1 MEVMEAIETVETVE
15 TVEAVEAVEAIE
27 AIEAIEATA
36 VRLPGEGGRSAG
48 KPNRA
53 MPAGGA
59 GMSGERMRSA

>member
-1 MEVMEAIETVETVE
+1 MEVMEVMEATETI
-15 TVEAVEAVEAIE
+15 EAIE
-27 AIEAIEATA
+27 AIEAVEAVAATA

-59 GMSGERMRSA
+59 GMSGERMKSA

>member
-1 MEVMEAIETVETVE
+1 MEVMEATKTIEAIETIET
-15 TVEAVEAVEAIE
+15 IE
-27 AIEAIEATA
+27 AIEAVEATA

>member
-1 MEVMEAIETVETVE
+1 MEVMEVMEVIET
-15 TVEAVEAVEAIE
+15 IE
-27 AIEAIEATA
+27 AIEAVEVVEAVEATA

-59 GMSGERMRSA
+59 GMSGERMKSA

>member
-1 MEVMEAIETVETVE
+1 MEVMEVMEVIETIET
-15 TVEAVEAVEAIE
+15 IE
-27 AIEAIEATA
+27 AIEAVEVVEAVEATA

-59 GMSGERMRSA
+59 GMSGERMKSA

>member
-1 MEVMEAIETVETVE
+1 MEVMEATKTIEAIETI
-15 TVEAVEAVEAIE
+15 EAVEAVEAV
-27 AIEAIEATA
+27 EATA

-59 GMSGERMRSA
+59 GMSGERMKSA

>member
-1 MEVMEAIETVETVE
+1 MEVMEATKTIEAIETIETIE
-15 TVEAVEAVEAIE
+15 TIEAIEAVEAV
-27 AIEAIEATA
+27 EATA

-59 GMSGERMRSA
+59 GMSGERMKSA

>member
-1 MEVMEAIETVETVE
+1 MEVMEVMEVIETIETIE
-15 TVEAVEAVEAIE
+15 AIEAVEAVEVVE
-27 AIEAIEATA
+27 AVEATA

-59 GMSGERMRSA
+59 GMSGERMKSA

>member
-1 MEVMEAIETVETVE
+1 MEVIEVMEATETIEAIEAI
-15 TVEAVEAVEAIE
+15 EAVEAVEAV
-27 AIEAIEATA
+27 AATA

-59 GMSGERMRSA
+59 GMSGERMKSA

>member
-1 MEVMEAIETVETVE
+1 MEVMEVIETIETI
-15 TVEAVEAVEAIE
+15 EAIE
-27 AIEAIEATA
+27 AIEAVEATA

-59 GMSGERMRSA
+59 GMSGERMKSA

>member
-1 MEVMEAIETVETVE
+1 MEVMEVTKTIETIEAIEAI
-15 TVEAVEAVEAIE
+15 EAVEAVEAV
-27 AIEAIEATA
+27 EATA

-59 GMSGERMRSA
+59 GMSGERMKSA

>member
-1 MEVMEAIETVETVE
+1 MEVMEATEAIEAIEAIETVETVE
-15 TVEAVEAVEAIE
+15 TVEAV
-27 AIEAIEATA
+27 EATA

-59 GMSGERMRSA
+59 GMSGERMKSA

>member
-1 MEVMEAIETVETVE
+1 MEVMEVTKTIETIETIEAIEAI
-15 TVEAVEAVEAIE
+15 EAVEAVEAV
-27 AIEAIEATA
+27 EATA

-59 GMSGERMRSA
+59 GMSGERMKSA

>member
-1 MEVMEAIETVETVE
+1 MEAIETVETVE
-15 TVEAVEAVEAIE
+15 TVEAVE

-59 GMSGERMRSA
+59 GMSGERMKSA

>member
-1 MEVMEAIETVETVE
+1 MEAIETVETVE
-15 TVEAVEAVEAIE
+15 TVEAVEAVE

>member
-1 MEVMEAIETVETVE
+1 MEVMEVMEVIETIETIE
-15 TVEAVEAVEAIE
+15 TIEAVEAV
-27 AIEAIEATA
+27 EATA

-59 GMSGERMRSA
+59 GMSGERMKSA

>member
-1 MEVMEAIETVETVE
+1 MEVMEVTKTIETI
-15 TVEAVEAVEAIE
+15 EAVEAVEAV
-27 AIEAIEATA
+27 EATA

-59 GMSGERMRSA
+59 GMSGERMKSA

>member
-15 TVEAVEAVEAIE
+15 TVEAVE

>member
-1 MEVMEAIETVETVE
+1 MEVMEVMEVIETIETIE
-15 TVEAVEAVEAIE
+15 TIE

-59 GMSGERMRSA
+59 GMSGERMKSA

>member
-1 MEVMEAIETVETVE
+1 MEVMEATKT
-15 TVEAVEAVEAIE
+15 
-27 AIEAIEATA
+27 IEATA

-59 GMSGERMRSA
+59 GMSGERMKSA

>member
-1 MEVMEAIETVETVE
+1 MEVMEVMEATETIEAIETIETI
-15 TVEAVEAVEAIE
+15 EAVE

>member
-1 MEVMEAIETVETVE
+1 MEVMEVIETIETIE
-15 TVEAVEAVEAIE
+15 AIEAVEAV
-27 AIEAIEATA
+27 EATA

>member
-1 MEVMEAIETVETVE
+1 MEVMEVMEVMEATET
-15 TVEAVEAVEAIE
+15 IE

>member
-1 MEVMEAIETVETVE
+1 MEVMEVMEVIETIETIE
-15 TVEAVEAVEAIE
+15 TIE
-27 AIEAIEATA
+27 AIEAVEVVEAVEATA

-59 GMSGERMRSA
+59 GMSGERMKSA

>member
-1 MEVMEAIETVETVE
+1 MEVMEATKTIEAIETIETIE
-15 TVEAVEAVEAIE
+15 TIEAIE
-27 AIEAIEATA
+27 AVEAIEATA

-59 GMSGERMRSA
+59 GMSGERMKSA

>member
-1 MEVMEAIETVETVE
+1 MEVMEATETIEAIETIETI
-15 TVEAVEAVEAIE
+15 EAVEAV
-27 AIEAIEATA
+27 EATA

-59 GMSGERMRSA
+59 GMSGERMKSA

>member
-1 MEVMEAIETVETVE
+1 M
-15 TVEAVEAVEAIE
+15 EAIE
-27 AIEAIEATA
+27 AIEAIEAVEAVEAVEATA

-59 GMSGERMRSA
+59 GMSGERMKSA

>member
-15 TVEAVEAVEAIE
+15 TVEAVE

-59 GMSGERMRSA
+59 GMSGERMKSA

>member
-1 MEVMEAIETVETVE
+1 MEVMEVMEVIETIET
-15 TVEAVEAVEAIE
+15 IE

-59 GMSGERMRSA
+59 GMSGERMKSA

>member
-1 MEVMEAIETVETVE
+1 MEVMEATKTIEAI
-15 TVEAVEAVEAIE
+15 EAVEAV
-27 AIEAIEATA
+27 EATA

-59 GMSGERMRSA
+59 GMSGERMKSA

>member
-1 MEVMEAIETVETVE
+1 MEVMEATKTI
-15 TVEAVEAVEAIE
+15 EAIE
-27 AIEAIEATA
+27 AIETIEAIEAVEAVEATA

-59 GMSGERMRSA
+59 GMSGERMKSA

>member
-1 MEVMEAIETVETVE
+1 MEVMEATKTIEAIETIETIE
-15 TVEAVEAVEAIE
+15 AIEAVEAVEAV
-27 AIEAIEATA
+27 EATA

-59 GMSGERMRSA
+59 GMSGERMKSA

>member
-1 MEVMEAIETVETVE
+1 MEVMEVIETIET
-15 TVEAVEAVEAIE
+15 IE
-27 AIEAIEATA
+27 AIEAVEATA

>member
-1 MEVMEAIETVETVE
+1 MEVMEAIEAIETVETVE
-15 TVEAVEAVEAIE
+15 TVEAVEAV
-27 AIEAIEATA
+27 EATA

-59 GMSGERMRSA
+59 GMSGERMKSA

>member
-1 MEVMEAIETVETVE
+1 MEAIETVETVE
-15 TVEAVEAVEAIE
+15 TVEAVE

>member
-1 MEVMEAIETVETVE
+1 MEVMEATKTIEAI
-15 TVEAVEAVEAIE
+15 EAVEAVEAV
-27 AIEAIEATA
+27 EATA

-59 GMSGERMRSA
+59 GMSGERMKSA

>member
-1 MEVMEAIETVETVE
+1 MEVMEATETIEAIETI
-15 TVEAVEAVEAIE
+15 EAVEAVEAV
-27 AIEAIEATA
+27 EATA

-59 GMSGERMRSA
+59 GMSGERMKSA

>member
-1 MEVMEAIETVETVE
+1 MEVIEVMEATETI
-15 TVEAVEAVEAIE
+15 EAIE
-27 AIEAIEATA
+27 AIEAVEAVAATA

-59 GMSGERMRSA
+59 GMSGERMKSA